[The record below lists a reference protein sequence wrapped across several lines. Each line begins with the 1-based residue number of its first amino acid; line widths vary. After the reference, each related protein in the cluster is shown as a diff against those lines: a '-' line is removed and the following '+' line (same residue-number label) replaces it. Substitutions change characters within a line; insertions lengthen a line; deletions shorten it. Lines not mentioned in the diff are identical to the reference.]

1 MENVKKLLDDVKQ
14 RKGVKSDYALAK
26 TLELPAPRIH
36 DYYKGKAAPDEFACL
51 QIAQALGKPLDVVLA
66 AVRMDAEKNE
76 KRRSAWERY
85 YKGIGEIAA

>member
-1 MENVKKLLDDVKQ
+1 MDNVKKLLDAVKK
-14 RKGVKSDYALAK
+14 RKGIESDYGLAK
-26 TLELPAPRIH
+26 CLDLPSPRIH
-36 DYYKGKAAPDEFACL
+36 DYYKGNRAPDEFACL

-85 YKGIGEIAA
+85 YKGIGGIAA